1 MLDFPNLK
9 VNGKD
14 EGNFG
19 VTGLSFEFGNVSHGS
34 DFFLS
39 SNGFSAQP
47 REVDISFDFKPLTV
61 TQNGFSSE
69 SFFISEQHGAE
80 NGLNSD
86 PVVGLV
92 ESDESFGDFEGAF
105 TEAGLN
111 QEVSYLF

>member
-34 DFFLS
+34 DLFLS

-61 TQNGFSSE
+61 TQNGFSSD